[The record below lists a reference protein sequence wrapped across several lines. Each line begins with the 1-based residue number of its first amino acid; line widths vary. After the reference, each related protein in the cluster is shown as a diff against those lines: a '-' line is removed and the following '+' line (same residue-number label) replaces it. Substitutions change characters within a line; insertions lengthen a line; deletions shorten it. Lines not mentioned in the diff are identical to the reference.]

1 VKLTFLGKE
10 STPDDSPTLYATDQ
24 DSYVVQGWIVTDPEV
39 LARHPVADD
48 EALVEVP
55 PTLMGH
61 LAKDGW
67 SGTVSNMVPPI
78 VEVTRNGNYIVRGK
92 RITDEETLSQMRIP
106 DYETCV
112 HVTRSAIAALLG
124 A

>member
-1 VKLTFLGKE
+1 VLLDPVQAGTCVRNNRKQGEGKLC
-10 STPDDSPTLYATDQ
+10 
-24 DSYVVQGWIVTDPEV
+24 
-39 LARHPVADD
+39 RHPVADD

-78 VEVTRNGNYIVRGK
+78 IEVTRNGNYIVRGK